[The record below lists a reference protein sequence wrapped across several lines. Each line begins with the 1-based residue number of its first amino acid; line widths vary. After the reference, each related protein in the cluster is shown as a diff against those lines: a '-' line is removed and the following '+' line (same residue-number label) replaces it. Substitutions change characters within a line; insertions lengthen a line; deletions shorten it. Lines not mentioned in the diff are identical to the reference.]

1 MGDVFVKSQLWT
13 NATIG
18 IYASGTGPS
27 YTSTATFNSTGR
39 TVGELITISYSITL
53 GKGESDGGKD
63 LGLDTDSTYVEI
75 TQTQTLHIVITPMA
89 APAVAAKILAHNGV
103 KPGYKDGK
111 VSGNFIAD
119 VAHTMGPQ
127 TLFNGIEK
135 SIWCDE
141 HEMEESNPAYRQAVL
156 DYLNSHPKMVKT
168 LKLPSNDFF
177 AAP

>member
-1 MGDVFVKSQLWT
+1 MT
-13 NATIG
+13 TPA
-18 IYASGTGPS
+18 AGTGPG
-27 YTSTATFNSTGR
+27 YTSGATFDSTGKA
-39 TVGELITISYSITL
+39 VGELITISYSITL
-53 GKGESDGGKD
+53 GTGQGQGQV
-63 LGLDTDSTYVEI
+63 LGSDTDFTYVEI
-75 TQTQTLHIVITPMA
+75 TQTKTLHIVITPMA
-89 APAVAAKILAHNGV
+89 APAVAAKILADNGV

-111 VSGNFIAD
+111 VNGNFIAD

-135 SIWCDE
+135 SVWCEE